1 MKLVKNEGHSAD
13 FGFIGRGIEISG
25 DIIFNDRLNV
35 DGKVAGSLTSESGT
49 LIIGESGHL
58 EARIDVGVCVIHG
71 SLHGDLAAKS
81 RVEIRKGGRVNGDVI
96 SPVLIVEEGAIFNG
110 AIKMTQ
116 DAGNRTATD
125 YPVEDIDNDGK
136 RKARG
141 A

>member
-13 FGFIGRGIEISG
+13 FGFIGRGIEVSG

-35 DGKVAGSLTSESGT
+35 DGKVVGKLTSESGT

-58 EARIDVGVCVIHG
+58 EARVDVGVCVIHG

-116 DAGNRTATD
+116 EAANRVTGD
-125 YPVEDIDNDGK
+125 YPIEDIDSDGK
-136 RKARG
+136 RKALG